1 MWLSF
6 ATALAASLL
15 LTPFARLLALRLG
28 AVDNPDG
35 KRKLHKA
42 PVPLLGGVAVYFAMV
57 LGLVVAQYTRFP
69 AYLELGRLSIVVV
82 LASGFVCALGCVDDR
97 YDLGARFKLLLQIA
111 AVLPV
116 VLAGCTVDRIVAFGQ
131 PFDLGWWGVPLTVF
145 WLVGCI
151 NALNLLDGM
160 DGLASVVGLATCAM
174 TAIIA
179 SMTGHPHVA
188 LVALVLAGALAGFL
202 VYNLPPASIY
212 LGDSG
217 SMVIGLAVGILSV
230 QGALKTSATL
240 SITAPAL
247 VMSIP
252 MLDAA
257 LAIVRRKL
265 SGLPFH
271 TADRGH
277 IHHRLLDRGLSTW
290 QALCI
295 IGALCLTTGAAA
307 TAATLL
313 RNDTLAWATALS
325 LIVLLIW
332 TRLFG
337 HYELSLVK
345 LSLASVLDSLVR
357 LLTGSAQPA
366 RRASLQRLS
375 RLAFDDAWRR
385 LTAEASLWQARTVE
399 VTIVREGEPSAR
411 QTWIDKTR
419 AVRDQGEWTLAMSFG
434 DREALACELRIS
446 GPDAGIPEPLYLMRL
461 ARAMRIYG
469 QHWLAHPEGVPSVQ
483 LKLVGPTVERRKE
496 AA

>member
-15 LTPFARLLALRLG
+15 LTPFARTLALRMG
-28 AVDNPDG
+28 AVDKPDG

-42 PVPLLGGVAVYFAMV
+42 PVPLLGGVAVFCALV
-57 LGLVVAQYTRFP
+57 IGLLVAHFMRTP
-69 AYLELGRLSIVVV
+69 DHPELGRLSLIIV
-82 LASGFVCALGCVDDR
+82 LASGFVCALGAVDDR
-97 YDLGARFKLLLQIA
+97 YDLGARFKLMLQIA

-116 VLAGCTVDRIVAFGQ
+116 VLAGCTVDRIVAFGH
-131 PFDLGWWGVPLTVF
+131 PFDLGWWGVPLTVC

-188 LVALVLAGALAGFL
+188 LVALVLAGSLAGFL

-257 LAIVRRKL
+257 LAVVRRKL

-307 TAATLL
+307 TAATML

-325 LIVLLIW
+325 LVVLLVW

-345 LSLASVLDSLVR
+345 LSLASLLDSFVH
-357 LLTGSAQPA
+357 LLTGTAHSA
-366 RRASLQRLS
+366 RRASLERLS
-375 RLAFDDAWRR
+375 RMAFDEAWNR
-385 LTAEASLWQARTVE
+385 LVKEASLWQARSIE
-399 VTIVREGEPSAR
+399 LTILREGEPRAR
-411 QTWIDKTR
+411 QVWADKSR
-419 AVRDQGEWTLAMSFG
+419 ANYDKGEWTLAMSFG
-434 DREALACELRIS
+434 ERSTLGCELRVS

-461 ARAMRIYG
+461 ARVMRIYG

-483 LKLVGPTVERRKE
+483 LKLVGPSERRKE